1 MAKEHHMSFL
11 IKTLN
16 PDFIKNHTKI
26 VILIWILFIL
36 GQVSGIT
43 LVLFLFLG
51 SFTIIDL
58 RLSARDALLID
69 AFYRLYFSCNTV

>member
-1 MAKEHHMSFL
+1 MSFL